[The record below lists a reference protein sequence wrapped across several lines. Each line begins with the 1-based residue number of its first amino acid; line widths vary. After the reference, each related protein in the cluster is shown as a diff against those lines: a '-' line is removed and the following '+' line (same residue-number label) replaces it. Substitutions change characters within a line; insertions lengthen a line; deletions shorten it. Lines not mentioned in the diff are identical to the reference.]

1 MIASAFAPLL
11 SSVARLIGSVVTLAV
26 AAVLVL
32 AVYFCIRYKINPLRL
47 RVGILRQL
55 EIRWK
60 WFDLA
65 RWILVDL
72 LEREFSKNE
81 FKPYGFTFFVGPQGT
96 GKTVSMVH
104 YLDQIKAK
112 YPNCLIVTNFAYHQA
127 DHTMID
133 WQDIVNVRNGKDGVV
148 FAIDEIQSEYSS
160 AAWKDVPESLL
171 SEISQ
176 QRKQRVK
183 IVATA
188 QFFTRVAKP
197 LREQAATVVVCK
209 TFFGRLTV
217 NREYDAL
224 RYALVTDN
232 PGVVRQKLK
241 PSSKTSFVQ
250 SDQLRSEYDTFEKI
264 LRMRDRK
271 FIPRHER

>member
-11 SSVARLIGSVVTLAV
+11 SSVARLIGRVVTLAV

-72 LEREFSKNE
+72 LEREFTKKE

-133 WQDIVNVRNGKDGVV
+133 WQDIMNVRNGKDGVV
-148 FAIDEIQSEYSS
+148 FAIDEIQSEYSA

-250 SDQLRSEYDTFEKI
+250 SDQLRSEYDTYEKI
-264 LRMRDRK
+264 QRMRDRK

>member
-72 LEREFSKNE
+72 LEREFTKKE

-112 YPNCLIVTNFAYHQA
+112 YPNCLIVTNFAY
-127 DHTMID
+127 DKSNYRMVD

-160 AAWKDVPESLL
+160 AAWKDVPESML

-232 PGVVRQKLK
+232 PGVVRQKLR

-250 SDQLRSEYDTFEKI
+250 SDRLRGEYDTYEKI
-264 LRMRDRK
+264 QRMRDRE

>member
-11 SSVARLIGSVVTLAV
+11 SSLSRLIGGVVTLAMV
-26 AAVLVL
+26 AIL
-32 AVYFCIRYKINPLRL
+32 ALAAYFCIKYKINPLRL

-72 LEREFSKNE
+72 LEREFTKKE

-133 WQDIVNVRNGKDGVV
+133 WQDIMNVRNGKDGVV
-148 FAIDEIQSEYSS
+148 FAIDEIQSEYSA

-250 SDQLRSEYDTFEKI
+250 SDQLRSEYDTYEKI
-264 LRMRDRK
+264 QRMRDRK

>member
-11 SSVARLIGSVVTLAV
+11 SSLSRLIGGVVTLAMV
-26 AAVLVL
+26 AIL
-32 AVYFCIRYKINPLRL
+32 ALAAYFCIKYKINPLRL

-72 LEREFSKNE
+72 LEREFTKKE

-133 WQDIVNVRNGKDGVV
+133 WQDIMNVRNGKDGVV
-148 FAIDEIQSEYSS
+148 FAIDEIQSEYSA